1 MGFSL
6 LSTMIKKDRFSIS
19 MDKELVKKLDEEVEG
34 GRYGSRSQAIEACV
48 KQKYK
53 LEDID
58 ERVSGL
64 IVELMELAA
73 KSPEFVEMY
82 KKALKNV

>member
-1 MGFSL
+1 
-6 LSTMIKKDRFSIS
+6 MIKKDRFSVS
-19 MDKELVKKLDEEVEG
+19 MDKELVKKLDEEVES

-48 KQKYK
+48 RQKYK
-53 LEDID
+53 LGAID
-58 ERVSGL
+58 ERFTDL

-82 KKALKNV
+82 RKALKNV